1 MTLPQRLSALLI
13 VGVVGIAAVLFLAGR
28 SGPGS
33 STALA
38 LDSGRTAEV
47 DAFAAAYPV
56 SVQASGV
63 TREFNLVAAPSR
75 LEVADGL
82 DVEVWSYN
90 GTVPGPELRVELG
103 DTVVVALDNQ
113 LPQATSIHW
122 HGVRVP
128 NAMDGVPG
136 VNQDPIAPGESFR
149 YEFTPKDAGT
159 FWFHSHNRGSE
170 QIERGLYGSI
180 VVVDPNEPV
189 YDHDLVWMI
198 DDWLLDGDGSL
209 NENFNAMH
217 DITHNG
223 RWGNLVTVN
232 GTVAPDVAIHSG
244 DRVRVRMVN
253 AANARVVAPVF
264 DGVTPVG
271 IAVDGMLAREPFDG
285 QGFELAPGNRLDV
298 EFVMPDGPVSVAEN
312 FNGEGY
318 QIATLTPD
326 ETGASADPSAGV
338 DAPFNPALPESAIFA
353 GLGIDHEY
361 SLDFTS
367 PMMMGADWG
376 FNGQTF
382 DNTDTLTVDEGGVYT
397 FRLRNDSQALHPIH
411 FHGQFFMVTGID
423 GQLVDEGHLRDT
435 VLVYPGQAVDIAL
448 RATDAGLWAVHCH
461 IQEHAEAGMMTLL
474 EVT

>member
-1 MTLPQRLSALLI
+1 MAISAL
-13 VGVVGIAAVLFLAGR
+13 GIAALLFLAGR

-33 STALA
+33 SSVLP

-47 DAFAAAYPV
+47 EAFAAAYPV
-56 SVQASGV
+56 SVEPSGV
-63 TREFNLVAAPSR
+63 VREFDLVAAPST

-82 DVEVWSYN
+82 EVEVWSYN

-103 DTVVVALDNQ
+103 DTVVVTLDNQ

-128 NAMDGVPG
+128 NDMDGVPG

-149 YEFTPKDAGT
+149 YEFTPEDAGT

-180 VVVDPNEPV
+180 VVVGPNEPV

-209 NENFNAMH
+209 NENFNVMH

-232 GTVAPDVAIHSG
+232 GIVAPDVSIRPG

-264 DGVTPVG
+264 DGVAPVG
-271 IAVDGMLAREPFDG
+271 IAVDGMLARQPFDG
-285 QGFELAPGNRLDV
+285 QGFVLAPGNRLDV
-298 EFVMPDGPVSVAEN
+298 ELLMPDGPVSVAEN

-318 QIATLTPD
+318 PLATLTPD
-326 ETGASADPSAGV
+326 ETAAVAEPSADAAAPS
-338 DAPFNPALPESAIFA
+338 NPTLPESAAFA

-361 SLDFTS
+361 SLDFAS
-367 PMMMGADWG
+367 SAMMMGADWG

-382 DNTDTLTVDEGGVYT
+382 DNTDTLTVAEGGVYT

-411 FHGQFFMVTGID
+411 FHGQFFMVTGVD
-423 GQLVDEGHLRDT
+423 GQPIDEGHLRDT
-435 VLVYPGQAVDIAL
+435 VLVYPGQTVDMAL

-474 EVT
+474 EVI

>member
-1 MTLPQRLSALLI
+1 MTRRERLLVVAALGL
-13 VGVVGIAAVLFLAGR
+13 VGIAGAVFLTGR
-28 SGPGS
+28 GGPGS
-33 STALA
+33 AASIGI
-38 LDSGRTAEV
+38 DSGRTAQI

-56 SVQASGV
+56 STEASGV
-63 TREFNLVAAPSR
+63 VREFDLVAAPSTHR
-75 LEVADGL
+75 LTDGL
-82 DVEVWSYN
+82 EIEVWAYN

-103 DTVVVALDNQ
+103 DTVVVNLDNQ
-113 LPQATSIHW
+113 LPQATTIHW

-136 VNQDPIAPGESFR
+136 VNQAPIASGESFR
-149 YEFTPKDAGT
+149 YEFTPTDAGT
-159 FWFHSHNRGSE
+159 FWFHPHNRGSE

-180 VVVDPNEPV
+180 VVVDPNEPE

-198 DDWLLDGDGSL
+198 DDWLLDRDGSL
-209 NENFNAMH
+209 NETFNAMH
-217 DITHNG
+217 DVTHNG

-232 GTVAPDVAIHSG
+232 GTVAPDVPIRPG
-244 DRVRVRMVN
+244 DRVRIRMIN

-264 DGVTPVG
+264 DGVTPIG
-271 IAVDGMLAREPFDG
+271 IAVDGMLAREPFNA

-298 EFVMPDGPVSVAEN
+298 EFVMPDEAVSVAEN

-326 ETGASADPSAGV
+326 QTATSGEPSASM
-338 DAPFNPALPESAIFA
+338 ASPANPALPASAVFA
-353 GLGIDHEY
+353 GFGVDHEY

-367 PMMMGADWG
+367 SMMSAEWG
-376 FNGQTF
+376 FNGEPF
-382 DNTDTLTVDEGGVYT
+382 DTTDTLTVDGGGVYT

-423 GQLVDEGHLRDT
+423 DQPVDEGYLRDT
-435 VLVYPGQAVDIAL
+435 VLVYPGQTIDIAL

>member
-1 MTLPQRLSALLI
+1 MI

-28 SGPGS
+28 SGPGL
-33 STALA
+33 STSIGI
-38 LDSGRTAEV
+38 DSGRTAEIE
-47 DAFAAAYPV
+47 AFAAAYPV
-56 SVQASGV
+56 SLEPSGV
-63 TREFNLVAAPSR
+63 VHEFDLVAAPST

-90 GTVPGPELRVELG
+90 GTVPGPELRVQLG
-103 DTVVVALDNQ
+103 DTVVVNLDNQ

-244 DRVRVRMVN
+244 DRVRVRMIN
-253 AANARVVAPVF
+253 AANARVVAPMF
-264 DGVTPVG
+264 DGVDPVG

-285 QGFELAPGNRLDV
+285 QGFVLAPGNRLDV
-298 EFVMPDGPVSVAEN
+298 EFVMPDGPVSVGEN

-318 QIATLTPD
+318 PLATLTPD
-326 ETGASADPSAGV
+326 ENAASAETPAGV
-338 DAPFNPALPESAIFA
+338 DAPSNPTLPESAMFA
-353 GLGIDHEY
+353 GLGIDHDY
-361 SLDFTS
+361 SLDFASST
-367 PMMMGADWG
+367 MMGADWG

-382 DNTDTLTVDEGGVYT
+382 DNTETLTVDQGGVYT

-423 GQLVDEGHLRDT
+423 GQPVDEGHLRDT
-435 VLVYPGQAVDIAL
+435 VLVYPGQIIDIAL

-474 EVT
+474 EVI

>member
-1 MTLPQRLSALLI
+1 MTRRERWLLVAALGL
-13 VGVVGIAAVLFLAGR
+13 VGIAGALFLTGR
-28 SGPGS
+28 SGSGS
-33 STALA
+33 ATSLGI
-38 LDSGRTAEV
+38 DSGRTAQI

-56 SVQASGV
+56 STEASGIV
-63 TREFNLVAAPSR
+63 REFDFVAAPTTLS
-75 LEVADGL
+75 VADGL
-82 DVEVWSYN
+82 EIEVWAYN
-90 GTVPGPELRVELG
+90 GAVPGPELRVELG
-103 DTVVVALDNQ
+103 DTVVVNLDNQ

-159 FWFHSHNRGSE
+159 FWYHSHNRGSE

-180 VVVDPNEPV
+180 VVVDPSEPV

-217 DITHNG
+217 DVTHNG
-223 RWGNLVTVN
+223 RWGNLLTVN
-232 GTVAPDVAIHSG
+232 GVAAPEAVIRQG
-244 DRVRVRMVN
+244 DRIRLRMVN

-264 DGVTPVG
+264 EGVAPVG
-271 IAVDGMLAREPFDG
+271 VAVDGMLAREPFDG
-285 QGFELAPGNRLDV
+285 QGFVLAPGNRLDV
-298 EFVMPDGPVSVAEN
+298 EFVMPDEPVSVAEN

-318 QIATLTPD
+318 QIATLIPD
-326 ETGASADPSAGV
+326 ETANHAESSATYSSPS
-338 DAPFNPALPESAIFA
+338 NPALPESALFA
-353 GLGIDHEY
+353 ELGVDHEY
-361 SLDFTS
+361 SLDFVS
-367 PMMMGADWG
+367 SMMMSADWG
-376 FNGQTF
+376 FNGRTF
-382 DNTDTLTVDEGGVYT
+382 DETDTLTVDEGGVYT

-423 GQLVDEGHLRDT
+423 SQPVDEGHLRDT
-435 VLVYPGQAVDIAL
+435 VLLFPQQTVDIAL

-461 IQEHAEAGMMTLL
+461 IQEHADAGMMTLL
-474 EVT
+474 EVS